1 MSAMTTVF
9 VDTSVL
15 IAAENIAGDAL
26 YAATLN
32 WLDWLRPAESVCL
45 LSAPVRAIVRFT
57 YYTYPPSFHHRL
69 RRRLY
74 RAPGQ
79 AVTVAPPAVA
89 AFCGYVKYVVE
100 VW

>member
-1 MSAMTTVF
+1 M
-9 VDTSVL
+9 DTRDSL
-15 IAAENIAGDAL
+15 TQSMD
-26 YAATLN
+26 
-32 WLDWLRPAESVCL
+32 WLDWLRPAESVRL

>member
-1 MSAMTTVF
+1 MW
-9 VDTSVL
+9 L
-15 IAAENIAGDAL
+15 AGL
-26 YAATLN
+26 
-32 WLDWLRPAESVCL
+32 AESVCL